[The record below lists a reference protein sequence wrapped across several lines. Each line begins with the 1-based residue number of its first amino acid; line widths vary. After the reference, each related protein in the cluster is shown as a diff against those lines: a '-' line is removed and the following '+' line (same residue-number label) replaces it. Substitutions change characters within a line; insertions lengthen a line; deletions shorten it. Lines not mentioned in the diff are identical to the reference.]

1 MDYDFVDI
9 FVSRRDNFDEC
20 KYWCRKPNENPN
32 ELVYEMRK
40 PDGYF
45 DAKMSNPENFG
56 TDVVGGVFMFDTN
69 FVMIETNDDVFKLKA
84 NDVVEF
90 RGKIYMITDIQK
102 RPLRK
107 NNQFTNELAYKYYIS
122 LRG

>member
-1 MDYDFVDI
+1 MAYDFVDI

-20 KYWCRKPNENPN
+20 KYWCRKPSENPN

-69 FVMIETNDDVFKLKA
+69 FFMIETNDDVFNLKA

-90 RGKIYMITDIQK
+90 RGNIYMITDIQK

-107 NNQFTNELAYKYYIS
+107 NNQYTNELAYKYYIS